1 AGQENRFFP
10 REVELSLFGQVD
22 PYAYAEVRIET
33 GEEARGQELGVKL
46 AEASV
51 TLLTLPLGTQAK
63 FGQMRNRFGY
73 SNMIHEHDLPWID
86 RPNVLR
92 NFLGGEGLKEKGVEV
107 TIVPDLPFYLEGLA
121 GVFDGDNE
129 TAFGRG
135 TLRVP
140 LFTGRLRTFLELGDE
155 NAVQVGMS
163 VASGETTEKQRDTL
177 LGWEGRYKYR
187 PDGCLHP
194 LVTVTGE
201 AIYSLRRVLVE
212 ADTDGDGIIDRI
224 TKREKDRFGWYA
236 GAEVQPF
243 RRWAAGVRYDWS
255 EFPATPGTEAAKKLR
270 VVATIPDLKSLTEA
284 VGGDLVEVDAL
295 TRGTQNFHEA
305 EVRPS
310 MMLKLRRADALIE
323 NGVELDAWAD
333 VAVLGANNPNIVRG
347 AAGRIEISR
356 GISLLEVPS
365 TRVDRSMG
373 DVHPLG
379 NPHFSLDPG
388 LAPIIT
394 QNIVDGLA
402 RLSPDDRAVLESN
415 RRAFLERLDRE
426 MARWNKIMEPV
437 RGAKVIAY
445 HPDVIY
451 FLTRFGLVQV
461 GTLED
466 RPGIP
471 PSPQHLVQI
480 IRLIKAEGVKLL
492 LVQPWNDLK
501 LAERVAAEAGAKAFV
516 FASAVGAVKGADNY
530 IAAIEFNVTAL
541 AQALK

>member
-1 AGQENRFFP
+1 MRARALVVLVCFVGLLAPPAVAQEAEALKKEIEQLRKQLESVTERLRRLEAQPAPVTP
-10 REVELSLFGQVD
+10 RLAPPPVPSPTGPPAMAPPQPPGASLTEQ
-22 PYAYAEVRIET
+22 
-33 GEEARGQELGVKL
+33 ARGQELGVKL

-155 NAVQVGMS
+155 NAVQLGMS

-187 PDGCLHP
+187 PDGWLHP

-212 ADTDGDGIIDRI
+212 VDTDGDGLTDLIR
-224 TKREKDRFGWYA
+224 KRERDRFGWYA

-255 EFPATPGTEAAKKLR
+255 EFPATPGKERSVEPYITFWPSEFLR
-270 VVATIPDLKSLTEA
+270 FRLAYKNTDRTHRETPDLNDGSAKR
-284 VGGDLVEVDAL
+284 VDEIL
-295 TRGTQNFHEA
+295 FQGTF
-305 EVRPS
+305 
-310 MMLKLRRADALIE
+310 I
-323 NGVELDAWAD
+323 
-333 VAVLGANNPNIVRG
+333 LGA
-347 AAGRIEISR
+347 
-356 GISLLEVPS
+356 
-365 TRVDRSMG
+365 
-373 DVHPLG
+373 HP
-379 NPHFSLDPG
+379 
-388 LAPIIT
+388 A
-394 QNIVDGLA
+394 
-402 RLSPDDRAVLESN
+402 
-415 RRAFLERLDRE
+415 
-426 MARWNKIMEPV
+426 
-437 RGAKVIAY
+437 
-445 HPDVIY
+445 HP
-451 FLTRFGLVQV
+451 F
-461 GTLED
+461 
-466 RPGIP
+466 
-471 PSPQHLVQI
+471 
-480 IRLIKAEGVKLL
+480 
-492 LVQPWNDLK
+492 
-501 LAERVAAEAGAKAFV
+501 
-516 FASAVGAVKGADNY
+516 
-530 IAAIEFNVTAL
+530 
-541 AQALK
+541 

>member
-1 AGQENRFFP
+1 MRARALVVVLMCFVGLLAPPATAQEAEALKKEIEQLRKQLESVTERLRRLEAQPAPVTPRLAPPPVPSPTGPPAMAPPQPPGASLTELARPRQPFSLYQQRGAGQLLFDIGIAGDFVGNITQSNVEKAQGGTFAGQENRFFP

-92 NFLGGEGLKEKGVEV
+92 NFLRGEGLKEKGVEV

-155 NAVQVGMS
+155 NAVQLGMS

-187 PDGCLHP
+187 PDGWLHP

-255 EFPATPGTEAAKKLR
+255 EFPANPGKERSVEPYITFWPSEFLRFRLAYKNTDRTHRETPDANDGSAKRVDEILFQGTF
-270 VVATIPDLKSLTEA
+270 I
-284 VGGDLVEVDAL
+284 
-295 TRGTQNFHEA
+295 
-305 EVRPS
+305 
-310 MMLKLRRADALIE
+310 
-323 NGVELDAWAD
+323 
-333 VAVLGANNPNIVRG
+333 LGA
-347 AAGRIEISR
+347 
-356 GISLLEVPS
+356 
-365 TRVDRSMG
+365 
-373 DVHPLG
+373 HP
-379 NPHFSLDPG
+379 
-388 LAPIIT
+388 A
-394 QNIVDGLA
+394 
-402 RLSPDDRAVLESN
+402 
-415 RRAFLERLDRE
+415 
-426 MARWNKIMEPV
+426 
-437 RGAKVIAY
+437 
-445 HPDVIY
+445 HP
-451 FLTRFGLVQV
+451 F
-461 GTLED
+461 
-466 RPGIP
+466 
-471 PSPQHLVQI
+471 
-480 IRLIKAEGVKLL
+480 
-492 LVQPWNDLK
+492 
-501 LAERVAAEAGAKAFV
+501 
-516 FASAVGAVKGADNY
+516 
-530 IAAIEFNVTAL
+530 
-541 AQALK
+541 